1 MLFLFFASKIKIEHG
16 RARIFALPGK
26 TGGKAG
32 IVKKSSMAD
41 VARLA
46 GVSTATVSHV
56 INRSRFVSEEVTQ
69 QVEKAIRQLN
79 YIPNQMA
86 RNLKTG
92 RNHTVLFIVPDIAN
106 SFFATA
112 IEAVESVLV
121 AAGYRLVIANTK
133 EDFAREA
140 VHLQGAGN
148 GTIDGLLLA
157 STAGQWEQVAP
168 LLPAGLPTVLVDRVF
183 EHTGSSVS
191 AQGHARIGFIS
202 GIARLSSTKERLAAY
217 RQAMAACGLPVE
229 DGFVQTGDSMRG
241 SSPQCCEKLLALG
254 CTAII
259 VSNGVMACDV
269 AYYCMQHHTKAALVG
284 YVDSPLQSRMAP
296 YFASVFLPT
305 EELGRCAGQEILRLM
320 ANPGAVP
327 QAVRLPAQFR
337 PSAQAGAAPCCKPEQ
352 EP

>member
-106 SFFATA
+106 S
-112 IEAVESVLV
+112 L
-121 AAGYRLVIANTK
+121 IANTK

-191 AQGHARIGFIS
+191 VDSAAALGQAVKALAAQGHARIGFIS

>member
-168 LLPAGLPTVLVDRVF
+168 LLPAGLPT
-183 EHTGSSVS
+183 GW
-191 AQGHARIGFIS
+191 
-202 GIARLSSTKERLAAY
+202 
-217 RQAMAACGLPVE
+217 
-229 DGFVQTGDSMRG
+229 
-241 SSPQCCEKLLALG
+241 
-254 CTAII
+254 
-259 VSNGVMACDV
+259 
-269 AYYCMQHHTKAALVG
+269 
-284 YVDSPLQSRMAP
+284 
-296 YFASVFLPT
+296 
-305 EELGRCAGQEILRLM
+305 
-320 ANPGAVP
+320 
-327 QAVRLPAQFR
+327 
-337 PSAQAGAAPCCKPEQ
+337 
-352 EP
+352 

>member
-191 AQGHARIGFIS
+191 VDSAAALGQAVKALAAQGHARIGFIS
-202 GIARLSSTKERLAAY
+202 GIARLSSTKERPAGGRWL
-217 RQAMAACGLPVE
+217 C
-229 DGFVQTGDSMRG
+229 
-241 SSPQCCEKLLALG
+241 
-254 CTAII
+254 
-259 VSNGVMACDV
+259 SNGRFHARKQPAVLR
-269 AYYCMQHHTKAALVG
+269 KAAG
-284 YVDSPLQSRMAP
+284 
-296 YFASVFLPT
+296 
-305 EELGRCAGQEILRLM
+305 AGLHCHHRL
-320 ANPGAVP
+320 
-327 QAVRLPAQFR
+327 
-337 PSAQAGAAPCCKPEQ
+337 
-352 EP
+352 